1 MTKAEQRL
9 QREGY
14 ASALRSSDILAAIKS
29 GRRGRIAI
37 TYFEWARPDYQRVLM
52 RWTVIDGP
60 DDAAAFADAIEAQ
73 PTVSEGGTSIS
84 AALMLAMKLLETSG
98 LEGARQTIDVS
109 GDDPNNAG
117 PSIIPVRDA
126 LLARGVTI
134 NGLAISL
141 SAHDA
146 PQRPDYFGGTT
157 SSCTMRAASSA
168 APALSSSLLATR
180 AEFKT
185 SIHRKLLNEIAGLPV
200 RMQRV
205 TYDAG
210 YPPVTDCRSL
220 GEFRWPMRTCV
231 GWATRRTQRTHVLV
245 RDEVVD
251 SGWIA
256 GSGRLAD
263 KPSCGRLSL
272 SRAFPGFG
280 GAKSSLAS
288 SLGVKHDSGLAA
300 LDAGDVGL
308 AHSFSLE
315 DHGAL
320 HALRLHLAR
329 HCVHEVPRRFDVL
342 DLDARHLDA
351 QGSEPRQSPS
361 RRELISSR

>member
-1 MTKAEQRL
+1 MNPDPNTCACNSPNGRPWTHLAAVAIGLTALLSSSTAAPNESRLDVDLELVIAVDVSSSMTKAEQRL

-14 ASALRSSDILAAIKS
+14 ASALRSPDILAAIKS

-109 GDDPNNAG
+109 GDGTNNAG
-117 PSIIPVRDA
+117 PSIVPVRDA

-146 PQRPDYFGGTT
+146 PQRPDYFGPHYVELYYVG
-157 SSCTMRAASSA
+157 CVVGGPGAFVIAVGDA
-168 APALSSSLLATR
+168 
-180 AEFKT
+180 AEFKK
-185 SIHRKLLNEIAGLPV
+185 SIRRKLLNEIAGLPV

-210 YPPVTDCRSL
+210 YPPVTDCGSL
-220 GEFRWPMRTCV
+220 GE
-231 GWATRRTQRTHVLV
+231 
-245 RDEVVD
+245 
-251 SGWIA
+251 S
-256 GSGRLAD
+256 AD
-263 KPSCGRLSL
+263 R
-272 SRAFPGFG
+272 
-280 GAKSSLAS
+280 
-288 SLGVKHDSGLAA
+288 
-300 LDAGDVGL
+300 
-308 AHSFSLE
+308 
-315 DHGAL
+315 
-320 HALRLHLAR
+320 
-329 HCVHEVPRRFDVL
+329 
-342 DLDARHLDA
+342 
-351 QGSEPRQSPS
+351 
-361 RRELISSR
+361 